1 MERSALHRSQHT
13 RGQASPSG
21 GKLLPSLTPIVSQRH
36 NGRRIDTTKCRAFH
50 ELANLHLDALT
61 TSVSHMLTLGYE
73 PIVLPCS
80 SMNCGDM
87 VYRR

>member
-21 GKLLPSLTPIVSQRH
+21 VKGLPSLSPRVSQRRSEPRNNIH
-36 NGRRIDTTKCRAFH
+36 KCYAFP
-50 ELANLHLDALT
+50 ELAHLDLDALT

-73 PIVLPCS
+73 PLVLPCS